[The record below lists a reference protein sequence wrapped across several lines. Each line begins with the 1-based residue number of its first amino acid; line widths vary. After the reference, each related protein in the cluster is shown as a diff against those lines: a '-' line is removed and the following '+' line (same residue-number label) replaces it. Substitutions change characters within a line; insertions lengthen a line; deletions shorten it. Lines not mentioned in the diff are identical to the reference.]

1 MTAAAFRIELHA
13 RPFNPFLVKTTD
25 GDTFT
30 VRHHDDALI
39 SIDGEVVTLH
49 DPDGHYRVIAMPHI
63 VSIEPVRDPTRKP
76 GKR

>member
-1 MTAAAFRIELHA
+1 MTAVAFRIELHA
-13 RPFNPFLVKTTD
+13 RPFKPFLVKTTD

-39 SIDGEVVTLH
+39 SNDHEVVTLH
-49 DPDGHYRVIAMPHI
+49 DPDGHYRVITMAHI
-63 VSIEPVRDPTRKP
+63 VSLEPVREQTKKP

>member
-1 MTAAAFRIELHA
+1 MTALSFRIELHA
-13 RPFNPFLVKTTD
+13 RPFKPFLVKTTD

-39 SIDGEVVTLH
+39 NDDDGVLTLY
-49 DPDGHYRVIAMPHI
+49 DPDGHYRVIAMSHI
-63 VSIEPVRDPTRKP
+63 VSLEPVREQTRKP

>member
-1 MTAAAFRIELHA
+1 MTAVAFRIELHA
-13 RPFNPFLVKTTD
+13 RPFRPFLVKTAD

-39 SIDGEVVTLH
+39 GDDDGVVKLY
-49 DPDGHYRVIAMPHI
+49 DRDRHYRVIAMSHV
-63 VSIEPVRDPTRKP
+63 VSLEPVREPTRKP